1 MAARGASAPSP
12 AHPSTHQ
19 PLAERLRPRTLGE
32 VIGQQHVLGPG
43 MPLRLAF
50 ESGRPHSCIL
60 WGPPGVGKTTIARL
74 MADAFDAQF
83 ISISAVLGGVK
94 DIREAVEQAQ
104 AARDGLMQQRTI
116 VFVDEVHRF
125 NKSQQD
131 AFLPHVESGL
141 FTFIGATTENPSFE
155 VNSALLSR
163 AAVYVLQPLSEQD
176 LKQIVALAQE
186 EDALPAIENV
196 AIDRLVAY
204 ADGDARRL
212 LNTLETLAMAAAQE
226 KLSEITDAWLLKV
239 LGERMRRYDK
249 GGEQF
254 YDTISALHKSVRG
267 SDPDAALYWL
277 VRMLDGGADPRYMAR
292 RLVRMAAEDVGL
304 ADPRALRL
312 ALDASEVYER
322 LGSPEGELALAEC
335 VVYLAVAPKSNAVYK
350 AYNAARAW
358 VKQDGTR
365 PVPMHLRNAPTKLM
379 KELDYGKGYRYA
391 HDEEGGF
398 AAGESYLPEGMPEPG
413 FYQPV
418 ERGLE
423 IKIALK
429 LRELRER
436 NAAEATPGLQDS
448 DTAS

>member
-94 DIREAVEQAQ
+94 DIREAVERAE

-176 LKQIVALAQE
+176 LKQIVALAQAE
-186 EDALPAIENV
+186 KALPAIEDV

-212 LNTLETLAMAAAQE
+212 LNTLETLAMAATQE

-292 RLVRMAAEDVGL
+292 RLVRMASEDIGL

-312 ALDASEVYER
+312 ALDATEVYER

-365 PVPMHLRNAPTKLM
+365 PVPMHLRNAPTQLM
-379 KELDYGKGYRYA
+379 KQLDYGKGYRYA

-398 AAGESYLPEGMPEPG
+398 AAGENYLPEGMPEPG
-413 FYQPV
+413 FYAPV

-423 IKIALK
+423 IKIAQK
-429 LRELRER
+429 LRELRAR
-436 NAAEATPGLQDS
+436 NVSADLEDGPDEKS
-448 DTAS
+448 